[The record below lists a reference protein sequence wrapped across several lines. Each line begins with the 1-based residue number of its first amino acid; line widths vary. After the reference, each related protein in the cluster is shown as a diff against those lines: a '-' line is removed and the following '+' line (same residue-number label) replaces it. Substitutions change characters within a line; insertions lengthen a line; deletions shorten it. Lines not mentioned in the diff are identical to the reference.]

1 MCNKAGNIV
10 TVTRSK
16 PPQTT
21 RSGQTGSAPDYRV
34 SPESILDSISDGILT
49 VDTALIIT
57 SFNRAAEAITG
68 ISRSNAIGRP
78 CAAVFRS
85 SLCGAECPMRKTLAT
100 ATPLFNIAASLTG
113 PDGGRIPV
121 LLSTT
126 LLMGNNNHIIGGT
139 QSFRTL
145 SQATMTL
152 HPPFRHVSLGKTTRT
167 PDMGRLIRML
177 PGIAATSTTIL
188 IEGEPGTGKQT
199 LARAIHELSPGRTN
213 PFVLVRCPEGHSRRA
228 AAPSP
233 ADPLSDPATLT
244 SGSTLFLEEISALDH
259 SRQQSLLNLLSGPTP
274 ANETDGP
281 HGSPAIRIIA
291 STSRH
296 LSRLVEEGAFLYAL
310 LQHLNGLVLH
320 LPPLRERKEDITLL
334 IDHFIRAFTLTR
346 PHESPGVNPETL
358 ALLTAYPYPGN
369 IDELKKIIRRAL
381 DCCHQ
386 GCLLPSHLPDEV
398 RNMVRDTTGSF
409 DMGRAVQAT
418 ETQTIMAALQRNHYN
433 RKAAARE
440 LGIHKS
446 TFFRKIKQ
454 LGIILPEMDGRCRL
468 PAKEC
473 RQG

>member
-1 MCNKAGNIV
+1 MQRGNIV

-16 PPQTT
+16 TPQTT
-21 RSGQTGSAPDYRV
+21 RSGHAGTAPDYRV

-49 VDTALIIT
+49 VDTELIIT

-68 ISRSNAIGRP
+68 ISRDNAIGRS

-100 ATPLFNIAASLTG
+100 TAPLFNIAASLTG
-113 PDGGRIPV
+113 PEGGQIPV

-126 LLMGNNNHIIGGT
+126 ILRGGNNHIIGGT
-139 QSFRTL
+139 HTFRTL
-145 SQATMTL
+145 TQAAMTPQ
-152 HPPFRHVSLGKTTRT
+152 PPLRHVFLERTTRN

-213 PFVLVRCPEGHSRRA
+213 PFILVRCPQGRSRRA
-228 AAPSP
+228 PAPSP
-233 ADPLSDPATLT
+233 DDPLSDPAALT
-244 SGSTLFLEEISALDH
+244 AGSTLFLEEISALDH
-259 SRQQSLLNLLSGPTP
+259 ARQRSLLHILSGAAP
-274 ANETDGP
+274 ANAADAP
-281 HGSPAIRIIA
+281 HGGPAIRTIA

-296 LSRLVEEGAFLYAL
+296 LARLVEDGAFLFSL

-320 LPPLRERKEDITLL
+320 LPPLRERKEDIALL
-334 IDHFIRAFTLTR
+334 IDHFIHSFTLTR
-346 PHESPGVNPETL
+346 PHESPGISPETL

-369 IDELKKIIRRAL
+369 IDELEKIIRRAL
-381 DCCHQ
+381 DCCPQ
-386 GCLLPSHLPDEV
+386 GYLLPAHLPDEV
-398 RNMVRDTTGSF
+398 KNFARESAGTF

-418 ETQTIMAALQRNHYN
+418 EVRTIIAALQRNHYN

-454 LGIILPEMDGRCRL
+454 LGIVLPEMDGRFRL
-468 PAKEC
+468 SEKEC